1 VKGKFFKLECFI
13 FLLNEFWGIHQVNTA
28 KPVGS
33 ACLCNAL
40 YRDTCN
46 ALHRYKKA
54 WHKSIHRAIHF
65 PRHFSSH
72 RDIVTLWHRYT
83 ATSLHCDIATSLVDR
98 KKNLTKLNAVV
109 PRSDSMQQLQNIKKK
124 QRRE

>member
-1 VKGKFFKLECFI
+1 MYYSISFVLYI
-13 FLLNEFWGIHQVNTA
+13 NNTA
-28 KPVGS
+28 KPGGS

-65 PRHFSSH
+65 PRHFLSH
-72 RDIVTLWHRYT
+72 RDIDTLI
-83 ATSLHCDIATSLVDR
+83 ATSLHRDIVSR
-98 KKNLTKLNAVV
+98 
-109 PRSDSMQQLQNIKKK
+109 
-124 QRRE
+124 